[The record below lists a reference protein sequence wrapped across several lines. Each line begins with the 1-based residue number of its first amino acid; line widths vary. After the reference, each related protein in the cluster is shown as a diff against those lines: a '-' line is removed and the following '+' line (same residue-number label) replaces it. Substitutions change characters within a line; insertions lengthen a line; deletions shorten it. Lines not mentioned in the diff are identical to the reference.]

1 MFHGNRMSAK
11 LFLVCDPADGCAAGP
26 QGCKRDV
33 GRNMLKRLLP
43 RMQQSQIT
51 DHRSQRLKA
60 ELSHTA
66 TTNRARAVKPWPFY
80 STGASDCA
88 ITACTEHACPS
99 RRHKTCTTAPTF
111 RKSSP
116 NSPT

>member
-60 ELSHTA
+60 ELSHTD
-66 TTNRARAVKPWPFY
+66 NQQ
-80 STGASDCA
+80 S
-88 ITACTEHACPS
+88 
-99 RRHKTCTTAPTF
+99 
-111 RKSSP
+111 KSSK
-116 NSPT
+116 TMALLLYRCFRLRYHCMY